1 MKSLLLSLLIA
12 AAAATTLSCNSK
24 PANHDTAG
32 LNSRADDSTQVVSL
46 LKDMYRW
53 HDGNQA
59 GGADFSI
66 IVKDTAQVGLNYD
79 SLTRTMGVLRQTNF
93 FSRSFLD
100 NYKALADFINRKLVK
115 ANPPLA
121 NEINFDFQ
129 DADPWTGFQDS
140 DSAYWNKFQITA
152 YRSTADSASL
162 KWLIKTKDWSS
173 DPYAVGFAKENGQ
186 WKVSSLEGFDLKKY
200 NK

>member
-1 MKSLLLSLLIA
+1 
-12 AAAATTLSCNSK
+12 
-24 PANHDTAG
+24 
-32 LNSRADDSTQVVSL
+32 
-46 LKDMYRW
+46 
-53 HDGNQA
+53 
-59 GGADFSI
+59 
-66 IVKDTAQVGLNYD
+66 
-79 SLTRTMGVLRQTNF
+79 MGVLKQTAF
-93 FSRSFLD
+93 FSKAFLD
-100 NYKALADFINRKLVK
+100 NYKALADLINNKLVK

-129 DADPWTGFQDS
+129 DADS
-140 DSAYWNKFQITA
+140 SYWSRFQITA
-152 YRSTADSASL
+152 YRATADSISL

>member
-1 MKSLLLSLLIA
+1 MKSWLLASIIA
-12 AAAATTLSCNSK
+12 ATAVGCNPK
-24 PANHDTAG
+24 PANHDTPNPNP
-32 LNSRADDSTQVVSL
+32 LPDDSTQVVSL
-46 LKDMYRW
+46 LKNMYRW
-53 HDGNQA
+53 HDNNQVA
-59 GGADFSI
+59 VSDFFI
-66 IVKDTAQVGLNYD
+66 IVKDTAQVGVNYD
-79 SLTRTMGVLRQTNF
+79 SLTRRMGVLRQTNF

-100 NYKALADFINRKLVK
+100 NYKALADLINNKLVK

-129 DADPWTGFQDS
+129 DADPWTGWQDS
-140 DSAYWNKFQITA
+140 DSSYWNRFQITA
-152 YRSTADSASL
+152 YRATADSVSL
-162 KWLIKTKDWSS
+162 KWHIKTKAWSS

>member
-1 MKSLLLSLLIA
+1 MKPLLLLLLIA
-12 AAAATTLSCNSK
+12 VTGVGCDSK
-24 PANHDTAG
+24 PAPQT
-32 LNSRADDSTQVVSL
+32 DDSTQVVSL
-46 LKDMYRW
+46 LRNMYRW
-53 HDGNQA
+53 HDSQQA
-59 GGADFSI
+59 NTTDFSI

-79 SLTRTMGVLRQTNF
+79 SLTKTMGVLKQSNF
-93 FSRSFLD
+93 FSQSFLD
-100 NYKALADFINRKLVK
+100 NYKALADLINNKLVK

-140 DSAYWNKFQITA
+140 DSAYWNKFRITE
-152 YRSTADSASL
+152 YRATADSVSL
-162 KWLIKTKDWSS
+162 KWLIKTKDFST
-173 DPYAVGFAKENGQ
+173 DPYAVGFAKENGH

>member
-1 MKSLLLSLLIA
+1 MKPLLLSFLIA
-12 AAAATTLSCNSK
+12 ATAVGCNSK
-24 PANHDTAG
+24 PANRDAA
-32 LNSRADDSTQVVSL
+32 NPSSQADDSTLVVSL
-46 LKDMYRW
+46 LKNMYRW

-59 GGADFSI
+59 SVSDFSI

-79 SLTRTMGVLRQTNF
+79 SLTRTMGVLKQTNF
-93 FSRSFLD
+93 FSQSFLD
-100 NYKALADFINRKLVK
+100 NYKALADLINDKLVK

-140 DSAYWNKFQITA
+140 DSAYYNKFQIIA
-152 YRSTADSASL
+152 YHANPDTASL
-162 KWLIKTKDWSS
+162 NWLIKAKDYSTA
-173 DPYAVGFAKENGQ
+173 PYAVGFTKENGQ
-186 WKVSSLEGFDLKKY
+186 WKISFLEGFDPKKY